1 MQDWNGNKKAVFVTN
16 GDSSHSQQARADWDY
31 YATDPRAVAEL
42 LKRETFS
49 DDILEPACGGGHI
62 SETLKKHGYY
72 VKSVDIVKRNYSG
85 QIETADFLQRRETW
99 SGDII
104 TNPPYKYAAEF
115 VQHALDIIDNGQ
127 KVAMFLKLTFLE
139 GEKRRVLFQQNPPCR
154 IYVFTNR
161 INCALNGE
169 QKYFAASSAV
179 CYAWFV
185 WVKGSQQKPVIDW
198 I

>member
-1 MQDWNGNKKAVFVTN
+1 MKDWTGNKKALFVTN

-31 YATDPRAVAEL
+31 YATDPRAVTEL
-42 LKRETFS
+42 LKRETFC

-62 SETLKKHGYY
+62 SEILKRSGYE
-72 VKSVDIVKRNYSG
+72 VVSADIVQRDYAE
-85 QIETADFLQRRETW
+85 QAYTADFMCDGLKW
-99 SGDII
+99 AGDII

-115 VQHALDIIDNGQ
+115 VEHALDVIDDGH

-139 GEKRRVLFQQNPPCR
+139 GEKRRVLFQQNPPR
-154 IYVFTNR
+154 KIYVFTNR
-161 INCALNGE
+161 INCALNGNAE
-169 QKYFAASSAV
+169 DFKKSSTV

-185 WVKGSQQKPVIDW
+185 WEKGSREKPVIDW